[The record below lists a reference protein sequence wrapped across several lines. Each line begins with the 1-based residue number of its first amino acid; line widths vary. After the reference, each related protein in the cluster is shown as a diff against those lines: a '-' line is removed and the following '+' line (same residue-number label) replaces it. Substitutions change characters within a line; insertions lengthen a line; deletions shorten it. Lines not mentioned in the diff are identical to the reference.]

1 MFSSIGWGEIMVLLI
16 GALFIFGPD
25 RLPSIAKDAADALK
39 KVRTFV
45 SGAREQIREEFG
57 DEFADLDLGS
67 LNPREFVRRQLL
79 DDDPPPLIRRS
90 NGVHTGARLDKPA
103 SRMAPGGSEPVTVP
117 ASQPLSLDKPPTP
130 LSPAVSLPDAEPALP
145 GAGSVGPAAPPVDA
159 GSAGTPAA
167 ASATFDD
174 AT

>member
-90 NGVHTGARLDKPA
+90 NGVRTGARLDKPA
-103 SRMAPGGSEPVTVP
+103 SRMAPGGSEPVTV
-117 ASQPLSLDKPPTP
+117 AVSDPLSLDKPATP
-130 LSPAVSLPDAEPALP
+130 LAPARPDAEPALP
-145 GAGSVGPAAPPVDA
+145 GAGLGGPAAPSMEA
-159 GSAGTPAA
+159 GPSGPPPAA
-167 ASATFDD
+167 PAAFDD